1 MSNKGYIIRERL
13 NESST
18 TAVYTAFHPALNRTV
33 LLKILHKHLIADKDF
48 VDRFVREARAC
59 ALLRSEHIVQVYD
72 LTEIDGAPA
81 IVMEY
86 IDGPS
91 LKTVIE
97 QRGAQTPTFVRR
109 AALHILRALHLAH
122 ERNIIHRDI
131 KPGNILLAP
140 SDILK
145 VTDFGL
151 ATIPQSPT
159 ITNDGAILGTP
170 AYMSPEQIHAETLD
184 GRTDLFSLG
193 VTLVELLTRKRLFD
207 GSTYAECIKKIMLFK
222 GDFTIPEGIPDSPE
236 LKLFLQK
243 LLAPDINNRFAT
255 AREAL
260 AALGEQEPV
269 EVVIPKHL
277 AVRTH
282 MRTPYILA
290 ATAVVII
297 SAALWFFTPA
307 QYTPAGTQTS
317 DRKDSVSTAHTS
329 DVGKNGMVNVQ
340 REAAHT
346 PPESISQKGFSA
358 PQSPAIP
365 PVVPTAV
372 TASDTGWL
380 RIVCTPWAKVY
391 LNNQYLGETPIA
403 KPLRVKA
410 GTCIVTFNNPMFSPI
425 VKNVTVRG
433 SEETLVEADFLS
445 TSGFLVV
452 RATPWAEV
460 FIDDQYRETTPLKKP
475 LILSAGA
482 HKIRLH
488 NPAFSDVVRDVTVT
502 AHDTTGLSITLL
514 RGDTK

>member
-1 MSNKGYIIRERL
+1 MSSKGYIIRERL

-97 QRGAQTPTFVRR
+97 QRGAQTSAFVRR

-122 ERNIIHRDI
+122 KRSIIHRDI

-151 ATIPQSPT
+151 ATIPLSPT

-170 AYMSPEQIHAETLD
+170 AYMSPEQIHAEPLD

-193 VTLVELLTRKRLFD
+193 VTLVELLTGKRLFD
-207 GSTYAECIKKIMLFK
+207 GSTYSECIKKIMLFK
-222 GDFTIPEGIPDSPE
+222 GDFALPEGIPDTPE
-236 LKLFLQK
+236 LKIFLQR
-243 LLAPDINNRFAT
+243 LTAPDLDNRFT
-255 AREAL
+255 SAREAL

-269 EVVIPKHL
+269 VVSIPERSSM
-277 AVRTH
+277 RTH
-282 MRTPYILA
+282 KRIPYILA
-290 ATAVVII
+290 AAVIVVV
-297 SAALWFFTPA
+297 STALWIFTSMHHTPA
-307 QYTPAGTQTS
+307 DMQTS
-317 DRKDSVSTAHTS
+317 GLKDSVSSIRTS
-329 DVGKNGMVNVQ
+329 GRNKSGVAVVQ
-340 REAAHT
+340 HEVSNRPTEST
-346 PPESISQKGFSA
+346 PRKELSA
-358 PQSPAIP
+358 QQSTTIP
-365 PVVPTAV
+365 PMMTPALN
-372 TASDTGWL
+372 AADTGWL
-380 RIVCTPWAKVY
+380 RIICTPWAKVY

-410 GTCIVTFNNPMFSPI
+410 GTCIVTFSNPMFSPI

-433 SEETLVEADFLS
+433 SEEILVEADFLS
-445 TSGFLVV
+445 TSGFLLV
-452 RATPWAEV
+452 RVNPWAEV
-460 FIDDQYRETTPLKKP
+460 FIDDQFRETTPLKKP

-488 NPAFSDVVRDVTVT
+488 NPAFSDVVRNVTVT
-502 AHDTTGLSITLL
+502 AHDTTRLSISLTQ
-514 RGDTK
+514 GDTK